1 MSHQPKGIILK
12 ASDFKVQGNKVYI
25 NPNKTKS
32 IPGMLLIFAT
42 WCFHCKNFMPTFN
55 EIGGSLGN
63 KYSCTS
69 IESEELKGQDTLTTA
84 LDFQGFPTICF
95 FDQNGMI
102 MGQYNGARDKQ
113 SVLNEICNTYHHCI
127 QKH

>member
-1 MSHQPKGIILK
+1 MVNPSGLILK

-32 IPGMLLIFAT
+32 IPGMLLIWGDF
-42 WCFHCKNFMPTFN
+42 CHHCHKFMPTFN
-55 EIGGSLGN
+55 EICGSLGN
-63 KYSCTS
+63 KYSCAS
-69 IESEELKGQDTLTTA
+69 IESEELKGQDKLTSA

-113 SVLNEICNTYHHCI
+113 FVILIIIVSKNIN
-127 QKH
+127 